1 MISIRN
7 VNKQYGAKWAVKDL
21 NLDVPAGEFF
31 AFLGPN
37 GAGKTTTIKMIAGLL
52 KPTSGT
58 IEVCGHSVEHDYI
71 GAKGIMAYIPDEP
84 FIYDKLTGREFLDF
98 VGRMYRVPLETL
110 RLDVDKMIERFDMA
124 GYIDELT
131 ETYSHGMKQRL
142 AISAAL
148 VHHPKVI
155 VVDEPLVGLD
165 PVTSRI
171 VKDTFKEQSRAGVT
185 LFMSTHLLSIAEE
198 VSDRVGIIMNGT
210 LVALGTCDDVKKLK
224 SGSDSLEEAFFHI
237 VEGRRPA

>member
-21 NLDVPAGEFF
+21 NLEVPSGEFF

-52 KPTSGT
+52 RPTSGS
-58 IEVCGHSVEHDYI
+58 IEVCGRSVERDYI
-71 GAKGIMAYIPDEP
+71 GAKGLMAYIPDEP

-98 VGRMYRVPLETL
+98 VGRMYRMPLDEL
-110 RLDVDKMIERFDMA
+110 QRDIDRMIERFDMRV
-124 GYIDELT
+124 YIDELT

-171 VKDTFKEQSRAGVT
+171 VKDTFKEQSRSGVT

-210 LVALGTCDDVKKLK
+210 MVALGSCDEVKKLK
-224 SGSDSLEEAFFHI
+224 SGSESLEEAFFHI
-237 VEGRRPA
+237 VEGQRQA